1 MAVIDL
7 TRPLRVDAT
16 AATAVFCGDPA
27 VWLPEPVER
36 RPGPGRWRLYPG
48 AGPVGVA
55 VDAQIGEAWTDRTA
69 TSRLARWEPSGG
81 WSAEHLPEFDG
92 DVGVRALPDG
102 TAVLVL
108 RGRYRPPH
116 GIVGAAADRLV
127 LHRVAAATT
136 GGFLEAMG
144 QRLAGACARRVDR

>member
-1 MAVIDL
+1 MALVDL
-7 TRPLRVDAT
+7 THPLPAEAT
-16 AATAVFCGDPA
+16 AATAVFRGDPA

-36 RPGPGRWRLYPG
+36 RPGAGRWLLYPG

-55 VDAQIGEAWTDRTA
+55 VDAQIGEAWTDGTA
-69 TSRLARWEPSGG
+69 TWRLARWEPSGG

-102 TAVLVL
+102 TAALVL

-116 GIVGAAADRLV
+116 GIVGAAADRPV
-127 LHRVAAATT
+127 LHRVAAATADD
-136 GGFLEAMG
+136 FLGAMG
-144 QRLAGACARRVDR
+144 QRLAAACAPQVDR